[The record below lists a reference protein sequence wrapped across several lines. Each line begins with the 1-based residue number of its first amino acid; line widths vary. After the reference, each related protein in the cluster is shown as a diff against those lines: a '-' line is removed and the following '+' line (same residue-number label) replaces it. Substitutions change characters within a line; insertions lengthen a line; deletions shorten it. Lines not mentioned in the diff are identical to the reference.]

1 MISQMDQIYT
11 NASITIIAAANGDTD
26 MGLCGISM
34 PRQPQQIINIQDV
47 SLLEL
52 PLGHQ
57 DLTSSKWATRGWTYQ
72 EGYLSSRRLIFTSTQ
87 VLFLCNGM
95 YAAESLQRLLNA
107 PCYSQSTRDF
117 RHLIPDVGNSK
128 DIFPINLD
136 ICSVQ
141 YLRTQAEEYS
151 KRELTH
157 SDDSLNA
164 FLGVLG
170 YCAKGTA
177 AFTSPVLRLPW
188 GLFANK
194 HAEKNNFNLHF
205 FWNHAHP
212 ATRRSDFPSWSWT
225 GWGGHMKF
233 CGPEIVLQPKEEVEE
248 GPFSYLNW
256 DISVRYEDCRVVRMY
271 DLAWEEFEARKDKY
285 RLYQP
290 GPRKLQIS
298 CLAIPVSFR
307 EVDMTDDQKHHGTDI
322 LIYDTGDIIPTGYKL
337 SNGAVPILQVWK
349 GIYVGIC
356 QQNYLQLDQQA
367 EQQDGIL
374 GLITA
379 KRDEKYDRN
388 SFYCL
393 LVRQV
398 GDGLHER
405 VGWLAMGSVD
415 LDNHGSRPKDSPY
428 KLDGQLIFLDSNCSI
443 LENFT
448 IYDKQRKYPFSDTA
462 ETRTICLV

>member
-1 MISQMDQIYT
+1 MISQMDQIYA
-11 NASITIIAAANGDTD
+11 NASITIIAAANGDAD
-26 MGLCGISM
+26 MGLCEDSM
-34 PRQPQQIINIQDV
+34 PRKPQQTIDIQDV

-72 EGYLSSRRLIFTSTQ
+72 EGYLSTRRLIFTNTQ
-87 VLFLCNGM
+87 ILFLCNGM

-117 RHLIPDVGNSK
+117 RHLIPDVGSSK
-128 DIFPINLD
+128 DIFSINLD
-136 ICSVQ
+136 LFSIQ

-151 KRELTH
+151 KRELTR

-188 GLFANK
+188 GLVANK
-194 HAEKNNFNLHF
+194 HAEKNNFYLHF
-205 FWNHAHP
+205 FWNHANP
-212 ATRRSDFPSWSWT
+212 ATRRGDFPSWSWT

-233 CGPEIVLQPKEEVEE
+233 CGPEIVLQPKGEVEE
-248 GPFSYLNW
+248 GPSSYLDW

-271 DLAWEEFEARKDKY
+271 DLAWEEFEARKDKH

-290 GPRKLQIS
+290 GPKKLQVS

-307 EVDMTDDQKHHGTDI
+307 EVDMTDDQMHRGTNL
-322 LIYDTGDIIPTGYKL
+322 LIYDTSDIIPIGRDL
-337 SNGAVPILQVWK
+337 SDGAVLILQVWK
-349 GIYVGIC
+349 GIYVGIS
-356 QQNYLQLDQQA
+356 QNRLRLDQQV
-367 EQQDGIL
+367 EQQDCLL
-374 GLITA
+374 GLITVE
-379 KRDEKYDRN
+379 RNEKHDWTC
-388 SFYCL
+388 FYCV

-398 GDGLHER
+398 GDGLYER
-405 VGWLAMGSVD
+405 VGWLSMWGLD
-415 LDNHGSRPKDSPY
+415 LDNHGISPKGSPY
-428 KLDGQLIFLDSNCSI
+428 RLDSQMVFLDSKCGV
-443 LENFT
+443 LDKFT
-448 IYDKQRKYPFSDTA
+448 VSERQIKYPFSDTA
-462 ETRTICLV
+462 EARTICLV